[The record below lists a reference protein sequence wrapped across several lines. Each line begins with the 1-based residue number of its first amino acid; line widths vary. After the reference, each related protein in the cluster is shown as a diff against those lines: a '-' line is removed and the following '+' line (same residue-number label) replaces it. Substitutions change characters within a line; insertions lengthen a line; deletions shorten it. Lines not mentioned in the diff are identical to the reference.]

1 MDVTEPL
8 SSSFQPPVVAV
19 MVVHEP
25 GDWLVE
31 SLRGVASQ
39 TYEALQTLI
48 LVSGT
53 SENPGA
59 RVILD
64 TIESTLPQAV
74 VRFLGSNPGYAG
86 ACNAVIDLVQGDTGF
101 FCFLHDD
108 VVLSSDAISEMVA
121 ELYRSNAGVVGPKLV
136 HWDNPRMIQ
145 SVGSAVDRFG
155 VELPYA
161 DDGELDQEQHDS
173 VQDVFVLSSSCLM
186 VRADL
191 FKLVN
196 GFNASI
202 HSSGVDLDFCWRVH
216 ATGARVVIVPAAVA
230 RHREAMSSRLS
241 EEEQELVDIDSEFTR
256 VRTVVSLSSRGQLIF
271 LVAQMVLFTIAR
283 GVLLLLTGRARRA
296 VVESRAVLSLPLSF
310 RELADRRDDMSK
322 IRSVDGDEIRAL
334 QILGSSHTTA
344 YFRRRARKAGL
355 AQAQSSSEVRE
366 PTPRGAYVAWS
377 VLVVLLIIGSRSLL
391 LNGSVSVGQMVPFSD
406 SARNV
411 WASYLSGWWGAGF
424 GQISAAPT
432 GLALTAVSTALLFG
446 QSGLAHT
453 LSIVLLPLVGWLGV
467 WRFASV
473 MGTRGG
479 RISSV
484 LAYAA
489 VPLPYA
495 AIASGQWTSL
505 LLYALMP
512 WMVHLL
518 RMLVGHADIN
528 STLQKEALVVVSSST
543 WRRWFAGLSLVTA
556 IGVAFEP
563 ATILL
568 VPFVGVVI
576 AVVSVS
582 QGLSLRWAIRWV
594 GISIAAVLAAIALN
608 LPWSGSYIR
617 SGWWEALTGAPVD
630 GGRDIGLW
638 GLATFDIGGFFGS
651 TLSVALYAAV
661 IGAVLLVRGA
671 RAAWALRGASLVVV
685 GLLVAI
691 LDDASLLPAHA
702 PDPSLLLV
710 PVAFGIAMCAG
721 AMGASL
727 AIDLGR
733 GKFSWRQPIGAL
745 IGVTFAIGLI
755 PSSLNAID
763 GSWNQPDL
771 ALPQLLVQ
779 LPNDEASGNYRTMFI
794 GDARV
799 LPGAPLNFGWGI
811 AYSVVNGRG
820 AGMEEMWETPP
831 TRARDN
837 AVAAMYGIV
846 RGQTA
851 RAGRLLAP
859 LSVRFIVVPIVDGG
873 QSTRENP
880 IDVPSGLV
888 EALSRQLDLRRR
900 FTSPDLIVFENTAWV
915 PTRSVFTP
923 TGATSSASAGAT
935 SMIASDISGASAL
948 PSVELPHQA
957 SEFDA
962 QPGTLHLSVPY
973 TSRWTLTV
981 NGEDV
986 PVRPAFGL
994 TNAYDI
1000 KSAGQAKLSFATSRF
1015 HTLLVVLQVV
1025 AWLGVFVLATS
1036 RRRFI
1041 KRKAVVVPTSVEQEP
1056 ALSFSEAEKP

>member
-1 MDVTEPL
+1 
-8 SSSFQPPVVAV
+8 

-31 SLRGVASQ
+31 SLKGLADQDYGSVQ
-39 TYEALQTLI
+39 VLV

-59 RVILD
+59 RIVLD
-64 TIESTLPQAV
+64 SIESILPQAV
-74 VRFLGSNPGYAG
+74 LRFLGGNPGFAG
-86 ACNAVIDLVQGDTGF
+86 ACNTALDLVKGDSGF
-101 FCFLHDD
+101 FCFMHDD
-108 VVLSSDAISEMVA
+108 VVLAPSAISSLVE

-161 DDGELDQEQHDS
+161 DDSELDQEQHDS

-191 FKLVN
+191 FKLLN
-196 GFNASI
+196 GFNSSL

-216 ATGARVVIVPAAVA
+216 STGARVVIVPSAVA
-230 RHREAMSSRLS
+230 RHREAMADRLTD
-241 EEEQELVDIDSEFTR
+241 EQQELVDVDSEFER
-256 VRTVVSLSSRGQLIF
+256 VRTIVSLSSRGQLLF
-271 LVAQMVLFTIAR
+271 LFVQLLLFTAAR
-283 GVLLLLTGRARRA
+283 CVLLTVTGRARRA
-296 VVESRAVLSLPLSF
+296 FVEARAVLSLPFSLGDI
-310 RELADRRDDMSK
+310 RERRDAMSA
-322 IRSVDGDEIRAL
+322 IRTVDGDEIRAL

-344 YFRRRARKAGL
+344 YFRRRARRAGL
-355 AQAQSSSEVRE
+355 AQAQSSTETRE
-366 PTPRGAYVAWS
+366 PTPRGAYIMWS
-377 VLVVLLIIGSRSLL
+377 VLLLLLVIGSRSLL
-391 LNGSVSVGQMVPFSD
+391 LNGSVSVGQMVPFAS
-406 SARNV
+406 SACDA
-411 WASYLSGWWGAGF
+411 WSSYASGWWSAGF

-432 GLALTAVSTALLFG
+432 GVALTAVGTVIAFG

-479 RISSV
+479 RISAV
-484 LAYAA
+484 VAYAA

-495 AIASGQWTSL
+495 AIASGQWGAL

-518 RMLVGHADIN
+518 RMAVGHADIT
-528 STLQKEALVVVSSST
+528 STMSKEVMVFMSPAM
-543 WRRWFAGLSLVTA
+543 WRQWFAGLSLVTA
-556 IGVAFEP
+556 IALAFEP
-563 ATILL
+563 ATLLL
-568 VPFVGVVI
+568 VPFVGVVV
-576 AVVSVS
+576 ALVSFTQGVS
-582 QGLSLRWAIRWV
+582 WRWAIRWI
-594 GISIAAVLAAIALN
+594 GISLAAVLVAIALN

-617 SGWWEALTGAPVD
+617 SGWWEALTGAPID

-651 TLSVALYAAV
+651 SLSVALYAAV
-661 IGAVLLVRGA
+661 AGALLLVRGA
-671 RAAWALRGASLVVV
+671 RTAWALRGAALVVG

-702 PDPSLLLV
+702 PDSALLLV

-733 GKFSWRQPIGAL
+733 GKFSWRQPLGAL
-745 IGVTFAIGLI
+745 VGVAFAVGLV

-763 GSWNQPDL
+763 GSWNQPEL

-779 LPNDEASGNYRTMFI
+779 LPEGDVSGNYRTMFI

-811 AYSVVNGRG
+811 SYSVVNGRG
-820 AGMEEMWETPP
+820 PSVTELWETPP

-859 LSVRFIVVPIVDGG
+859 LSVRFIVVPIIDGA
-873 QSTRENP
+873 QSTRDRP
-880 IDVPSGLV
+880 LDVPRGLV

-900 FTSPDLIVFENTAWV
+900 FTSPDLIVFENTSWV
-915 PTRSVFTP
+915 PTRSTL
-923 TGATSSASAGAT
+923 TAAGATSSSSAGAT
-935 SMIASDISGASAL
+935 SMITSDISGATAL
-948 PSVELPHQA
+948 PYVQFPHQA

-973 TSRWTLTV
+973 TSRWTATL
-981 NGEDV
+981 NGQDI

-1000 KSAGQAKLSFATSRF
+1000 QSAGRVRLSFETSRV
-1015 HTLLVVLQVV
+1015 HTVLVFLQVLAWIVVL
-1025 AWLGVFVLATS
+1025 VLASS
-1036 RRRFI
+1036 RRRFL
-1041 KRKAVVVPTSVEQEP
+1041 KKKTTPAQVAPVQEP
-1056 ALSFSEAEKP
+1056 VLTFAVGEKS

>member
-1 MDVTEPL
+1 
-8 SSSFQPPVVAV
+8 

-25 GDWLVE
+25 GDWLGE
-31 SLRGVASQ
+31 SLKGLVEQDYGS
-39 TYEALQTLI
+39 LQTLV

-53 SENPGA
+53 SETPGA
-59 RVILD
+59 RVVLD
-64 TIESTLPQAV
+64 TIESTHPQAV
-74 VRFLGSNPGYAG
+74 VRFLGGNPGYAG
-86 ACNAVIDLVQGDTGF
+86 ACNAVLELVQGDSGF
-101 FCFLHDD
+101 FCFIHDD
-108 VVLSSDAISEMVA
+108 VVLAPHTISSLVE

-173 VQDVFVLSSSCLM
+173 VQDVFVLSSSCLL

-191 FKLVN
+191 FRLVG
-196 GFNASI
+196 GFNSSI
-202 HSSGVDLDFCWRVH
+202 HSSGIDLDFCWRVH

-230 RHREAMSSRLS
+230 RHREAMSDRLTD
-241 EEEQELVDIDSEFTR
+241 EEQELVDVDSEFAR
-256 VRTVVSLSSRGQLIF
+256 VRTVAALSSRGQLIF
-271 LVAQMVLFTIAR
+271 LFAQMVLFTLAR
-283 GVLLLLTGRARRA
+283 SVLLVATGRTRRA
-296 VVESRAVLSLPLSF
+296 LVEVRAVASLPFSLRDINHR
-310 RELADRRDDMSK
+310 REAMST

-344 YFRRRARKAGL
+344 YFRRRARRAGL
-355 AQAQSSSEVRE
+355 AQAQSSMETRE
-366 PTPRGAYVAWS
+366 PTPRGAYIAWS
-377 VLVVLLIIGSRSLL
+377 GLIALLLIGSRSLF
-391 LNGSVSVGQMVPFSD
+391 LNGSVSVGQMVPFAE
-406 SARNV
+406 SARDM
-411 WASYLSGWWGAGF
+411 WSSYVSGWWSAGF

-432 GLALTAVSTALLFG
+432 GVALSVVTTAIAIG

-453 LSIVLLPLVGWLGV
+453 LSIVLLPLIGWLGA
-467 WRFASV
+467 WRFSSV

-479 RISSV
+479 RISAV
-484 LAYAA
+484 VAYAA

-495 AIASGQWTSL
+495 AIASGQWSAL
-505 LLYALMP
+505 LMYALMP

-518 RMLVGHADIN
+518 RMAVGHADIN
-528 STLQKEALVVVSSST
+528 STLQKEALVYVAPST
-543 WRRWFAGLSLVTA
+543 WRRWFAGLSLITA
-556 IGVAFEP
+556 ISLAFEP
-563 ATILL
+563 ATLLIL
-568 VPFVGVVI
+568 PFVGVVI
-576 AVVSVS
+576 ALVSFT
-582 QGLSLRWAIRWV
+582 QGLSWKWAIRWV
-594 GISIAAVLAAIALN
+594 GISIAAVVVAVAMN

-617 SGWWEALTGAPVD
+617 SGWWEALTGAPID
-630 GGRDIGLW
+630 GGRNIGLW
-638 GLATFDIGGFFGS
+638 GLATFDVGGFFGS
-651 TLSVALYAAV
+651 SLSIALYAAV
-661 IGAVLLVRGA
+661 VGAVLLVRGA
-671 RAAWALRGASLVVV
+671 RAAWALRGAALVVI

-702 PDPSLLLV
+702 PDPALLLV

-721 AMGASL
+721 AMGSSL

-733 GKFSWRQPIGAL
+733 GKFSWRQPLGAL
-745 IGVTFAIGLI
+745 IGAAFAVGLI
-755 PSSLNAID
+755 PSALNAVD

-779 LPNDEASGNYRTMFI
+779 LPDGDASGNYRTMFI

-811 AYSVVNGRG
+811 AYSVVNGRS
-820 AGMEEMWETPP
+820 AGLDELWETPP

-873 QSTRENP
+873 QSTREKP
-880 IDVPSGLV
+880 IDVPNGLV
-888 EALSRQLDLRRR
+888 EALTRQLDLRRR
-900 FTSPDLIVFENTAWV
+900 FTSPDLIVFENTSWV
-915 PTRSVFTP
+915 PTRSIFTDA
-923 TGATSSASAGAT
+923 GAASSTSAGAT
-935 SMIASDISGASAL
+935 SMIATDISGATAL
-948 PSVELPHQA
+948 NPVEFPHQA
-957 SEFDA
+957 SRFDA

-973 TSRWTLTV
+973 TSRWIATI
-981 NGEDV
+981 NGEEI

-1000 KSAGQAKLSFATSRF
+1000 KTAGNVRLSFSPSWIHRV
-1015 HTLLVVLQVV
+1015 LVYLQVLTWIT
-1025 AWLGVFVLATS
+1025 AFAIATS
-1036 RRRFI
+1036 RRTFMRR
-1041 KRKAVVVPTSVEQEP
+1041 RKSTATTVVELEP
-1056 ALSFSEAEKP
+1056 AITFADGEKS

>member
-1 MDVTEPL
+1 
-8 SSSFQPPVVAV
+8 

-31 SLRGVASQ
+31 SLRGLAEQ
-39 TYEALQTLI
+39 DYESLQILV

-59 RVILD
+59 RDVLD
-64 TIESTLPQAV
+64 TIQSTVPQAV
-74 VRFLGSNPGYAG
+74 VRFLGGNPGYAG
-86 ACNAVIDLVQGDTGF
+86 ACNAVLDLVQGDSGF

-108 VVLSSDAISEMVA
+108 VVLAPRAVSNLIE

-161 DDGELDQEQHDS
+161 DVGELDQEQHDS
-173 VQDVFVLSSSCLM
+173 VQDVFVLSSSCLV

-191 FKLVN
+191 FRLVG
-196 GFNASI
+196 GFNSSL

-216 ATGARVVIVPAAVA
+216 ATGARVVVVPAAVA
-230 RHREAMSSRLS
+230 RHREAMADRLT
-241 EEEQELVDIDSEFTR
+241 EEQQENVDVDAEFAR
-256 VRTVVSLSSRGQLIF
+256 VHTVASLSSRGQLIF
-271 LVAQMVLFTIAR
+271 LFAQMAVFTLAR
-283 GVLLLLTGRARRA
+283 CILLMVTGRTRRAFVEARA
-296 VVESRAVLSLPLSF
+296 VVSVPFSIGEIT
-310 RELADRRDDMSK
+310 DRREAMSAM
-322 IRSVDGDEIRAL
+322 RSVDGDEIRAL
-334 QILGSSHTTA
+334 QILGSAHTTA
-344 YFRRRARKAGL
+344 YFRRRARRTGL
-355 AQAQSSSEVRE
+355 AQAQSSTEVRE
-366 PTPRGAYVAWS
+366 PTPRGAYIAWTAL
-377 VLVVLLIIGSRSLL
+377 VLLLIIGSRSLL
-391 LNGSVSVGQMVPFSD
+391 MNGAVSVGQMVPFAS
-406 SARNV
+406 SARDA
-411 WASYLSGWWGAGF
+411 WSAYASGWWSAGF

-432 GLALTAVSTALLFG
+432 GVALTAVGTVLAFG

-484 LAYAA
+484 IAYAA

-495 AIASGQWTSL
+495 AIASGQWSAL
-505 LLYALMP
+505 LLYSLMP

-518 RMLVGHADIN
+518 RMAVGHADIT
-528 STLQKEALVVVSSST
+528 STMSKEVMIFMAPAT
-543 WRRWFAGLSLVTA
+543 WRPWFAGLSLISAVA
-556 IGVAFEP
+556 LAFEP
-563 ATILL
+563 ATVLL
-568 VPFVGVVI
+568 LPFIGVVV
-576 AVVSVS
+576 AVASMA
-582 QGLSLRWAIRWV
+582 QGLSVRWSVRWI
-594 GISIAAVLAAIALN
+594 GISVAAVTAAVALN

-630 GGRDIGLW
+630 GGRDLGLW
-638 GLATFDIGGFFGS
+638 KLATFDIGGFFGS
-651 TLSVALYAAV
+651 SLSVALYAAV
-661 IGAVLLVRGA
+661 VGAVLLVRGA
-671 RAAWALRGASLVVV
+671 RTAWALRGASLVVV
-685 GLLVAI
+685 GLLIAI
-691 LDDASLLPAHA
+691 LDDAALLPAHA
-702 PDPSLLLV
+702 PDASLLLV

-733 GKFSWRQPIGAL
+733 GKFSWRQPLGAL
-745 IGVTFAIGLI
+745 IGIAFAIGVI
-755 PSSLNAID
+755 PSSINAID
-763 GSWNQPDL
+763 GSWHQPDL

-779 LPNDEASGNYRTMFI
+779 LPEGDESGNYRTMFI
-794 GDARV
+794 GDSRV

-811 AYSVVNGRG
+811 AYSVVNGRS
-820 AGMEEMWETPP
+820 ATLADMWETPP

-859 LSVRFIVVPIVDGG
+859 LSVRFIVVPIIDGG
-873 QSTRENP
+873 QSTRDQP
-880 IDVPSGLV
+880 IEVPDGLV

-915 PTRSVFTP
+915 PTRSVFTES
-923 TGATSSASAGAT
+923 GAVSSASAGAS
-935 SMIASDISGASAL
+935 SMIASDISGAVSL
-948 PSVELPHQA
+948 PYVALPHQA

-962 QPGTLHLSVPY
+962 QPGTLHLSVPF
-973 TSRWTLTV
+973 TSRWKVTV
-981 NGEDV
+981 DDKEV
-986 PVRPAFGL
+986 AVRPAFGL

-1000 KSAGQAKLSFATSRF
+1000 PNAGRVSMSFKTSRL
-1015 HTLLVVLQVV
+1015 HSLLVLVQVAAWIAVL
-1025 AWLGVFVLATS
+1025 FVATS
-1036 RRRFI
+1036 RRRL
-1041 KRKAVVVPTSVEQEP
+1041 KRKKTMSAPVVNVQEP
-1056 ALSFSEAEKP
+1056 VIMFAEEDKA

>member
-1 MDVTEPL
+1 
-8 SSSFQPPVVAV
+8 

-25 GDWLVE
+25 GDWLE
-31 SLRGVASQ
+31 DSLKALVDQDYGS
-39 TYEALQTLI
+39 LQTLI

-59 RVILD
+59 RVVLD
-64 TIESTLPQAV
+64 TIESTHPQAV

-86 ACNAVIDLVQGDTGF
+86 ACNAVLELVQGDSGF

-108 VVLSSDAISEMVA
+108 IVLAPNSITCLVE

-173 VQDVFVLSSSCLM
+173 VQDVFVLSSSCVL

-191 FKLVN
+191 FKLVG
-196 GFNASI
+196 GFNSSI
-202 HSSGVDLDFCWRVH
+202 HSSGIDLDFCWRVH
-216 ATGARVVIVPAAVA
+216 GTGARVVIVPSATA
-230 RHREAMSSRLS
+230 RHREAMSVRLS
-241 EEEQELVDIDSEFTR
+241 VEEQEIVDNDAEFAR
-256 VRTVVSLSSRGQLIF
+256 VRTVAALSSRGQLIF
-271 LVAQMVLFTIAR
+271 LLAQMVLFTIAR
-283 GVLLLLTGRARRA
+283 CILLVGTGRARRA
-296 VVESRAVLSLPLSF
+296 LVEGRAVASLPFSL
-310 RELADRRDDMSK
+310 RDINHRRDEMSK

-344 YFRRRARKAGL
+344 YFRRRARRAGL
-355 AQAQSSSEVRE
+355 AQAQTSTETRE
-366 PTPRGAYVAWS
+366 PTPRGAYIAWLS
-377 VLVVLLIIGSRSLL
+377 LIVLLVIGSRSILL
-391 LNGSVSVGQMVPFSD
+391 DGSVPVGQMVPFAD
-406 SARNV
+406 SARDV
-411 WASYLSGWWGAGF
+411 WSAYASGWWSAGF

-432 GLALTAVSTALLFG
+432 GVALTAVATAVSFG

-453 LSIVLLPLVGWLGV
+453 LSIVLLVLLGWLGA

-473 MGTRGG
+473 VGTRGG

-484 LAYAA
+484 VAYAA

-495 AIASGQWTSL
+495 AIASGQWSAL
-505 LLYALMP
+505 LMYALMP

-518 RMLVGHADIN
+518 RMTVGHADIN
-528 STLQKEALVVVSSST
+528 SSLQKEALVIVAPAT

-556 IGVAFEP
+556 ISMAFEP
-563 ATILL
+563 ATVLI
-568 VPFVGVVI
+568 VPFVGVVVG
-576 AVVSVS
+576 VVSFA
-582 QGLSLRWAIRWV
+582 QGLTWKWSIRWI
-594 GISIAAVLAAIALN
+594 GISTAAVIVAIAMN

-617 SGWWEALTGAPVD
+617 SGWWEALTGAPID
-630 GGRDIGLW
+630 GGRNIGLW
-638 GLATFDIGGFFGS
+638 GLATFDVGGFFGS
-651 TLSVALYAAV
+651 SLSIALYAAV
-661 IGAVLLVRGA
+661 VGAVLLVRGA
-671 RAAWALRGASLVVV
+671 RAAWALRGAGLVVL
-685 GLLVAI
+685 GLLIAI

-721 AMGASL
+721 AMGSSL

-733 GKFSWRQPIGAL
+733 GKFSWRQPLGAL
-745 IGVTFAIGLI
+745 VGVTFAVGLV
-755 PSSLNAID
+755 PSALNAVD

-771 ALPQLLVQ
+771 ALPELLVQ
-779 LPNDEASGNYRTMFI
+779 LPDGDASGNYRTMFI
-794 GDARV
+794 GDSRV

-811 AYSVVNGRG
+811 AYSVVNGRS
-820 AGMEEMWETPP
+820 ADVEELWETPP

-873 QSTRENP
+873 QSTRDNP
-880 IDVPSGLV
+880 IEVPNGLV
-888 EALSRQLDLRRR
+888 EALTRQLDLRRR
-900 FTSPDLIVFENTAWV
+900 FTSPDLIVFENTSWV
-915 PTRSVFTP
+915 PTRSMFTEA
-923 TGATSSASAGAT
+923 GATSSASAGAT
-935 SMIASDISGASAL
+935 SMIATDISGATAL
-948 PSVELPHQA
+948 PPVSSPHQS

-973 TSRWTLTV
+973 TTRWEATL
-981 NGEDV
+981 NGQEI

-994 TNAYDI
+994 TNAYDV
-1000 KSAGQAKLSFATSRF
+1000 KSAGEVRLSFATSWI
-1015 HTLLVVLQVV
+1015 HTVLISLQVLV
-1025 AWLGVFVLATS
+1025 WMGVLAIATS
-1036 RRRFI
+1036 RRRFAS
-1041 KRKAVVVPTSVEQEP
+1041 RKKSKESSSVVLEP
-1056 ALSFSEAEKP
+1056 ALAFSDGEKS

>member
-1 MDVTEPL
+1 
-8 SSSFQPPVVAV
+8 

-31 SLRGVASQ
+31 SLRGIAEQ
-39 TYEALQTLI
+39 DYAGLQALV
-48 LVSGT
+48 LVTGT
-53 SENPGA
+53 SENPGS
-59 RVILD
+59 RLILD
-64 TIESTLPQAV
+64 TIQSTLPQAV
-74 VRFLGSNPGYAG
+74 VRFLGGNPGYAG
-86 ACNAVIDLVQGDTGF
+86 ACNAVLDLVQGDSGF

-108 VVLSSDAISEMVA
+108 VVLAPTAISILVE
-121 ELYRSNAGVVGPKLV
+121 ELYRCNAGVVGPKLV
-136 HWDNPRMIQ
+136 HWGNPRMIQ

-191 FKLVN
+191 FRSVA
-196 GFNASI
+196 GFNATI

-216 ATGARVVIVPAAVA
+216 TTGARVVIVPSAVA
-230 RHREAMSSRLS
+230 RHREAMSTRLTD
-241 EEEQELVDIDSEFTR
+241 EERELVDVDAEFAR
-256 VRTVVSLSSRGQLIF
+256 VRTVAALSSRGQLIF
-271 LVAQMVLFTIAR
+271 LFAQMLLFTLAR
-283 GVLLLLTGRARRA
+283 CLVLGVTGRARRA
-296 VVESRAVLSLPLSF
+296 LVEGRAVLTLPFSV
-310 RELADRRDDMSK
+310 REISHRREDVAAS
-322 IRSVDGDEIRAL
+322 RSVDGDEIRAL

-344 YFRRRARKAGL
+344 FFRRRARRTGL
-355 AQAQSSSEVRE
+355 AQAQTSTEVRE
-366 PTPRGAYVAWS
+366 PTPRGAYIAWS
-377 VLVVLLIIGSRSLL
+377 VLLVLLVVGSRSML
-391 LNGSVSVGQMVPFSD
+391 LNGSTEVGQMVPFAS
-406 SARNV
+406 SARDV
-411 WASYLSGWWGAGF
+411 WSSYLSGWWGAGF

-432 GLALTAVSTALLFG
+432 GYALSAVSIAVAFG

-453 LSIVLLPLVGWLGV
+453 LSIVLLPLIGWLGV

-484 LAYAA
+484 IAYAA

-495 AIASGQWTSL
+495 AIASGQWGAL

-518 RMLVGHADIN
+518 RMAVGHADIN
-528 STLQKEALVVVSSST
+528 STLQKEVFVVVAPST
-543 WRRWFAGLSLVTA
+543 WRRWFAGLSFVVA
-556 IGVAFEP
+556 IAIAFEP
-563 ATILL
+563 ATVLL
-568 VPFVGVVI
+568 FPFVGVVV
-576 AVVSVS
+576 ALVSFAQGVS
-582 QGLSLRWAIRWV
+582 WKWAIRWIGV
-594 GISIAAVLAAIALN
+594 SLGALVAAIAMN

-617 SGWWEALTGAPVD
+617 TGWWEALTGAPID
-630 GGRDIGLW
+630 GGRNIGLW
-638 GLATFDIGGFFGS
+638 GLATFDVGGFFGS
-651 TLSVALYAAV
+651 SLSIALYSAV
-661 IGAVLLVRGA
+661 VGALLLVRGA
-671 RAAWALRGASLVVV
+671 RAAWALRGASLVVL
-685 GLLVAI
+685 GLLIAI

-702 PDPSLLLV
+702 PDPALLLV

-733 GKFSWRQPIGAL
+733 GKFSWRQPLGAL
-745 IGVTFAIGLI
+745 VGVAFAVGLV
-755 PSSLNAID
+755 PSSLNAVD

-779 LPNDEASGNYRTMFI
+779 LPEGDASGNYRTMFI

-811 AYSVVNGRG
+811 SYSVVNGRR
-820 AGMEEMWETPP
+820 ADVMELWETPP

-859 LSVRFIVVPIVDGG
+859 LSVRFVVVPIVDGG
-873 QSTRENP
+873 QSTRDAP
-880 IDVPSGLV
+880 IAVPNGLV

-900 FTSPDLIVFENTAWV
+900 FASPDLIVFENTAWV
-915 PTRSVFTP
+915 PTRSVFTEV
-923 TGATSSASAGAT
+923 GASSSKFAGAT
-935 SMIASDISGASAL
+935 SMIASDISGATSF
-948 PSVELPHQA
+948 PYVEHPHQG
-957 SEFDA
+957 STFDA
-962 QPGTLHLSVPY
+962 QAGTLHVSVPF
-973 TSRWTLTV
+973 TSRWGVTV
-981 NGEDV
+981 NGESV

-994 TNAYDI
+994 TNAYDLQN
-1000 KSAGQAKLSFATSRF
+1000 AGRVQLSFSSSRL
-1015 HTLLVVLQVV
+1015 HVALVALQVAV
-1025 AWLGVFVLATS
+1025 WLSVLFLATS
-1036 RRRFI
+1036 RRRFAR
-1041 KRKAVVVPTSVEQEP
+1041 RKPETQLPLVQREP
-1056 ALSFSEAEKP
+1056 ALTFAEGEKS

>member
-1 MDVTEPL
+1 
-8 SSSFQPPVVAV
+8 

-31 SLRGVASQ
+31 SLASIANQ
-39 TYEALQTLI
+39 DYGSLQTLV

-53 SENPGA
+53 SETPGA
-59 RVILD
+59 RVVLD
-64 TIESTLPQAV
+64 TIESTVPHAV
-74 VRFLGSNPGYAG
+74 VRFLGGNPGYAG
-86 ACNAVIDLVQGDTGF
+86 ACNAVLDLVQGDTGF

-108 VVLSSDAISEMVA
+108 VVLAPDAISTLVG

-136 HWDNPRMIQ
+136 HWDNSRMIQ

-173 VQDVFVLSSSCLM
+173 VQDVFVLSTSCLM

-191 FKLVN
+191 FRLVG
-196 GFNASI
+196 GFNSSI

-216 ATGARVVIVPAAVA
+216 ATGARVVVVPSAVV
-230 RHREAMSSRLS
+230 RHREAMSTRT
-241 EEEQELVDIDSEFTR
+241 DSEQQESIDVEAEYAR
-256 VRTVVSLSSRGQLIF
+256 VRTVASLSSRGQLIF
-271 LVAQMVLFTIAR
+271 LTAQIVLFTIAR
-283 GVLLLLTGRARRA
+283 CILLVVTGRTQRA
-296 VVESRAVLSLPLSF
+296 LVEARAVLTLPLSV
-310 RELADRRDDMSK
+310 RDISDRRESMAAL
-322 IRSVDGDEIRAL
+322 RTVDGDEIRAL

-344 YFRRRARKAGL
+344 YFRRRARKTGL
-355 AQAQSSSEVRE
+355 AQAQSSTETRE
-366 PTPRGAYVAWS
+366 PTPRGAYITWS
-377 VLVVLLIIGSRSLL
+377 VLIGLLIVGSRALL
-391 LNGSVSVGQMVPFSD
+391 LHGSASVGQMAPFAASASD
-406 SARNV
+406 V
-411 WASYLSGWWGAGF
+411 WSGYLSGWWGAGF

-432 GLALTAVSTALLFG
+432 GLALSAVTTAIAFG

-479 RISSV
+479 RISAV

-495 AIASGQWTSL
+495 AIASGQWTAL
-505 LLYALMP
+505 LMYALLP
-512 WMVHLL
+512 WMIHLL
-518 RMLVGHADIN
+518 RMTVGHADIT
-528 STLQKEALVVVSSST
+528 SALQKEVIVVVAPST
-543 WRRWFAGLSLVTA
+543 WRRWFAGLCLTCSIA
-556 IGVAFEP
+556 MAFEP
-563 ATILL
+563 AVVLL
-568 VPFVGVVI
+568 LPFIGTVV
-576 AVVSVS
+576 ALVSFA
-582 QGLSLRWAIRWV
+582 QGLSLRVSIRWI
-594 GISIAAVLAAIALN
+594 GISLSAVVVSIAMN

-617 SGWWEALTGAPVD
+617 SGWWEALTGAPID
-630 GGRDIGLW
+630 SGRDIGLW

-651 TLSVALYAAV
+651 TLVIALYAAV
-661 IGAVLLVRGA
+661 LGAVLLVRGA
-671 RAAWALRGASLVVV
+671 RAAWALRGAALVVA
-685 GLLVAI
+685 GLLLAI

-702 PDPSLLLV
+702 PEPALLLV
-710 PVAFGIAMCAG
+710 VVAFGISMCAG

-745 IGVTFAIGLI
+745 IGVSFALGLA
-755 PSSLNAID
+755 PAAVNAVD

-771 ALPQLLVQ
+771 ALPELLVQ
-779 LPNDEASGNYRTMFI
+779 LPDRDASGNYRTMFI

-811 AYSVVNGRG
+811 AYSVVNGRS
-820 AGMEEMWETPP
+820 AGMQELWETPP

-873 QSTRENP
+873 QSTRDNP
-880 IDVPSGLV
+880 IAVPSGLV

-915 PTRSVFTP
+915 PTRSVFTAA
-923 TGATSSASAGAT
+923 GATSSASAGAT
-935 SMIASDISGASAL
+935 SMIATDISGATSL
-948 PSVELPHQA
+948 PFVDLPHQA
-957 SEFDA
+957 SAFKA

-973 TSRWTLTV
+973 TSRWKLSV
-981 NGEDV
+981 GQQAV

-994 TNAYDI
+994 TNAYDM
-1000 KSAGQAKLSFATSRF
+1000 KSEGLATLSFDSSLL
-1015 HTLLVVLQVV
+1015 HTALVVLQVCVWIGV
-1025 AWLGVFVLATS
+1025 AFLATS
-1036 RRRFI
+1036 RRRFK
-1041 KRKAVVVPTSVEQEP
+1041 KRSRTTVGVIATNEP
-1056 ALSFSEAEKP
+1056 ALAFESADQP

>member
-1 MDVTEPL
+1 MTEPA
-8 SSSFQPPVVAV
+8 SPSFQPPVVAV

-25 GDWLVE
+25 GDWLAE
-31 SLRGVASQ
+31 SLKGIADQDYPS
-39 TYEALQTLI
+39 LQSLV

-59 RVILD
+59 RDVLD
-64 TIESTLPQAV
+64 TIQSALPQAV
-74 VRFLGSNPGYAG
+74 VRFLGGNPGYAG
-86 ACNAVIDLVQGDTGF
+86 ACNAVLDLVQGDSGF

-108 VVLSSDAISEMVA
+108 VVLAPTAISNLVE

-173 VQDVFVLSSSCLM
+173 VQDVFVLSSSCLL

-191 FKLVN
+191 FKLVG
-196 GFNASI
+196 GFNATI
-202 HSSGVDLDFCWRVH
+202 DSSGVDLDFCWRVH
-216 ATGARVVIVPAAVA
+216 ATSARVVIVPSAVA
-230 RHREAMSSRLS
+230 RHREAMATRLT
-241 EEEQELVDIDSEFTR
+241 EEQQELVDVDAEFAR
-256 VRTVVSLSSRGQLIF
+256 VRTVASLSSRGQLIF
-271 LVAQMVLFTIAR
+271 LVAQMLLFTLAR
-283 GVLLLLTGRARRA
+283 CVLLVVTGRARRA
-296 VVESRAVLSLPLSF
+296 LVEGRAVLTLPISMG
-310 RELADRRDDMSK
+310 EVSDRREAMSK

-344 YFRRRARKAGL
+344 YFRRRARRTGL
-355 AQAQSSSEVRE
+355 AQAQSTTEVRE
-366 PTPRGAYVAWS
+366 PTPRGAYIAWS
-377 VLVVLLIIGSRSLL
+377 ILLLLLIIGSRSILQ
-391 LNGSVSVGQMVPFSD
+391 NGSASVGQMVPFSS
-406 SARNV
+406 SARDV
-411 WASYLSGWWGAGF
+411 WSGYLSGWWSAGF

-432 GLALTAVSTALLFG
+432 GLAISAVTTALAFG

-453 LSIVLLPLVGWLGV
+453 LSIVFLPLVGWLGM

-479 RISSV
+479 KISSV
-484 LAYAA
+484 VAYAA

-495 AIASGQWTSL
+495 AIASGQWSAL

-512 WMVHLL
+512 WIVHLL
-518 RMLVGHADIN
+518 RMTVGHADIN
-528 STLQKEALVVVSSST
+528 STLQKEVFVVVAPST

-556 IGVAFEP
+556 IAIAFEP
-563 ATILL
+563 ATVLL
-568 VPFVGVVI
+568 VPFVGVVV
-576 AVVSVS
+576 AFVSFTQGVS
-582 QGLSLRWAIRWV
+582 WRWAIRWI
-594 GISIAAVLAAIALN
+594 GISLAAVIVAIAMN

-651 TLSVALYAAV
+651 SLSIALYSAV
-661 IGAVLLVRGA
+661 VGALLLVRGA
-671 RAAWALRGASLVVV
+671 RAAWVLRGAALVAL
-685 GLLVAI
+685 GLLIAI

-702 PDPSLLLV
+702 PDASVLLI
-710 PVAFGIAMCAG
+710 PVALGISLCAG

-733 GKFSWRQPIGAL
+733 GRFSWRQPLGAL
-745 IGVTFAIGLI
+745 VGIAFAVGLL

-763 GSWNQPDL
+763 GSWNQPEI

-779 LPNDEASGNYRTMFI
+779 LPDGDASGNYRTMFI

-811 AYSVVNGRG
+811 AYSVVNGRS
-820 AGMEEMWETPP
+820 AGVVELWETPP

-859 LSVRFIVVPIVDGG
+859 LAVRFIVVPIVDGG
-873 QSTRENP
+873 QSTREQP
-880 IDVPSGLV
+880 IAVPNGLV

-915 PTRSVFTP
+915 PTRSMFTEV
-923 TGATSSASAGAT
+923 GAASSSSAGAT
-935 SMIASDISGASAL
+935 SMIASDISGATSL
-948 PSVELPHQA
+948 PFVEYPHQA

-973 TSRWTLTV
+973 TSRWKVTV
-981 NGEDV
+981 NGSEV

-994 TNAYDI
+994 TNAYDV
-1000 KSAGQAKLSFATSRF
+1000 KSAGSARLSFTPSRI
-1015 HTLLVVLQVV
+1015 HTALVILQVV
-1025 AWLGVFVLATS
+1025 VWMGMFFLATS
-1036 RRRFI
+1036 RRRFT
-1041 KRKAVVVPTSVEQEP
+1041 KRREATPISGSLNEPVLAFVE
-1056 ALSFSEAEKP
+1056 SEKS

>member
-1 MDVTEPL
+1 
-8 SSSFQPPVVAV
+8 

-25 GDWLVE
+25 GDWLEE
-31 SLRGVASQ
+31 SLRALVDQDYGS
-39 TYEALQTLI
+39 LQTLI
-48 LVSGT
+48 LISGT
-53 SENPGA
+53 SENAGA

-64 TIESTLPQAV
+64 TIESTHPQAV

-86 ACNAVIDLVQGDTGF
+86 ACNAVLELVQGDSGF

-108 VVLSSDAISEMVA
+108 IVLAPHSITGLVE

-173 VQDVFVLSSSCLM
+173 VQDVFVLSSSCVL

-191 FKLVN
+191 FKLVG
-196 GFNASI
+196 GFNSSI

-216 ATGARVVIVPAAVA
+216 STGARVVIVPSAVA
-230 RHREAMSSRLS
+230 RHREAMSVRLS
-241 EEEQELVDIDSEFTR
+241 AEEQELVDNDAEFAR
-256 VRTVVSLSSRGQLIF
+256 VRTVVALSSRGQLIF
-271 LVAQMVLFTIAR
+271 LFAQMLLFTLAR
-283 GVLLLLTGRARRA
+283 CVLLASTGRARRA
-296 VVESRAVLSLPLSF
+296 LVEGRAVVSIPLSL
-310 RELADRRDDMSK
+310 RDINHRRDEMSK

-344 YFRRRARKAGL
+344 YFRRRARRAGL
-355 AQAQSSSEVRE
+355 AQAQTSIETRE
-366 PTPRGAYVAWS
+366 PTPRGAYIAWVS
-377 VLVVLLIIGSRSLL
+377 LIVLLVIGSRSILL
-391 LNGSVSVGQMVPFSD
+391 DGSVPVGQMVPFAD
-406 SARNV
+406 SARDL
-411 WASYLSGWWGAGF
+411 WSSYVSGWWSAGF

-432 GLALTAVSTALLFG
+432 GMVLTAVATAIAFG

-453 LSIVLLPLVGWLGV
+453 LSIVLLVLVGWLGA

-473 MGTRGG
+473 VGTRGG

-484 LAYAA
+484 VAYAA

-495 AIASGQWTSL
+495 AIASGQWSAL
-505 LLYALMP
+505 LMYALMP

-518 RMLVGHADIN
+518 RMTVGHADIN
-528 STLQKEALVVVSSST
+528 SSLQKEALVIVAPAT

-556 IGVAFEP
+556 IAMAFEP
-563 ATILL
+563 ATVLI

-576 AVVSVS
+576 GVVSFA
-582 QGLSLRWAIRWV
+582 QGLSWKWSIRWV
-594 GISIAAVLAAIALN
+594 GISAAAVVVALAMN

-617 SGWWEALTGAPVD
+617 SGWWEALTGAPID
-630 GGRDIGLW
+630 GGRNIGLW
-638 GLATFDIGGFFGS
+638 GLATFDVGGFFGS
-651 TLSVALYAAV
+651 SLSIALYAAV
-661 IGAVLLVRGA
+661 VGAVLLVRGA
-671 RAAWALRGASLVVV
+671 RAAWALRGAGLVVL

-721 AMGASL
+721 AMGSSL

-733 GKFSWRQPIGAL
+733 GKFSWRQPLGAL
-745 IGVTFAIGLI
+745 VGVAFAVGLV
-755 PSSLNAID
+755 PSALNAVD

-771 ALPQLLVQ
+771 ALPELLVQ
-779 LPNDEASGNYRTMFI
+779 LPDGDASGNYRTMFI

-811 AYSVVNGRG
+811 AYSVVNGRS
-820 AGMEEMWETPP
+820 AGIDELWETPP

-873 QSTRENP
+873 QSTREDP
-880 IDVPSGLV
+880 IEVPNGLV
-888 EALSRQLDLRRR
+888 EALTRQLDLRRR
-900 FTSPDLIVFENTAWV
+900 FTSPDLIVFENTSWV
-915 PTRSVFTP
+915 PTRSMFTEA
-923 TGATSSASAGAT
+923 GATSSASAGAT
-935 SMIASDISGASAL
+935 SMIATDISGATAL
-948 PSVELPHQA
+948 PPVSSPHQS

-973 TSRWTLTV
+973 TSRWEATL
-981 NGEDV
+981 NGQEI

-1000 KSAGQAKLSFATSRF
+1000 KSAGKVRLSFATSWI
-1015 HTLLVVLQVV
+1015 HTVLITLQAFAWIGVLVI
-1025 AWLGVFVLATS
+1025 ATS
-1036 RRRFI
+1036 RRRFVR
-1041 KRKAVVVPTSVEQEP
+1041 RKTSKESSTLVLEP
-1056 ALSFSEAEKP
+1056 VLAFSDGEKS

>member
-1 MDVTEPL
+1 
-8 SSSFQPPVVAV
+8 

-25 GDWLVE
+25 GDWLGE
-31 SLRGVASQ
+31 SLKGLVEQ
-39 TYEALQTLI
+39 EYESLQTLV

-53 SENPGA
+53 SENAGA

-64 TIESTLPQAV
+64 TIQSTHPQAV
-74 VRFLGSNPGYAG
+74 VRFLGGNPGYAG
-86 ACNAVIDLVQGDTGF
+86 ACNAVLDLVQGDSGF
-101 FCFLHDD
+101 FCFIHDD
-108 VVLSSDAISEMVA
+108 VVLAPHTISSLVE

-191 FKLVN
+191 FRLVG
-196 GFNASI
+196 GFNSSL
-202 HSSGVDLDFCWRVH
+202 HSSGIDLDFCWRVH

-230 RHREAMSSRLS
+230 RHREAMVIRLT
-241 EEEQELVDIDSEFTR
+241 EEEQELVDSDSEFAR
-256 VRTVVSLSSRGQLIF
+256 VRTVAALSSRGQLIF
-271 LVAQMVLFTIAR
+271 LFAQMVLFT
-283 GVLLLLTGRARRA
+283 LLRCALLVVTGRARRA
-296 VVESRAVLSLPLSF
+296 LVELRAVASLPFSF
-310 RELADRRDDMSK
+310 RDIKHRRDEMAK

-344 YFRRRARKAGL
+344 YFRRRARRAGI
-355 AQAQSSSEVRE
+355 AQAQTSQETRE
-366 PTPRGAYVAWS
+366 PTPRGAYLVWS
-377 VLVVLLIIGSRSLL
+377 ALAVLLILGSRSLL
-391 LNGSVSVGQMVPFSD
+391 LNGSVSVGQMVPFAE
-406 SARNV
+406 SARDS
-411 WASYLSGWWGAGF
+411 WSSYVSGWWSAGF

-432 GLALTAVSTALLFG
+432 GVALTVVATALAIG

-453 LSIVLLPLVGWLGV
+453 LSIVLLPLVGWLGA

-473 MGTRGG
+473 VGTRGG

-484 LAYAA
+484 VAYAA

-495 AIASGQWTSL
+495 SIASGQWGAL
-505 LLYALMP
+505 LLYGLMP

-518 RMLVGHADIN
+518 RMAVGHADIN
-528 STLQKEALVVVSSST
+528 STLQHEALVHVAPAT

-556 IGVAFEP
+556 ISMAFEP
-563 ATILL
+563 ATVLL
-568 VPFVGVVI
+568 LPFVGVVI
-576 AVVSVS
+576 ALVSFT
-582 QGLSLRWAIRWV
+582 QGLSWKWAIRWV
-594 GISIAAVLAAIALN
+594 GISIAAVVVAIAMN

-617 SGWWEALTGAPVD
+617 SGWWEALTGAPID
-630 GGRDIGLW
+630 GGRNIGLW
-638 GLATFDIGGFFGS
+638 GLATFDVGGFFGS
-651 TLSVALYAAV
+651 SLSIALYAAV

-671 RAAWALRGASLVVV
+671 RAAWALRGAGLVVV

-702 PDPSLLLV
+702 PDPALLLV

-721 AMGASL
+721 AMGSSL

-733 GKFSWRQPIGAL
+733 GKFSWRQPLGAL
-745 IGVTFAIGLI
+745 IGLAFAVGIV
-755 PSSLNAID
+755 PSALNAVD

-779 LPNDEASGNYRTMFI
+779 LPEGDASGNYRTMFI

-811 AYSVVNGRG
+811 AYSVVNGRS
-820 AGMEEMWETPP
+820 AGTDELWETPP

-873 QSTRENP
+873 QSTRDNP
-880 IDVPSGLV
+880 IEVPDGLV
-888 EALSRQLDLRRR
+888 EALTRQLDLRRR
-900 FTSPDLIVFENTAWV
+900 FTSPDLIVFENTSWV
-915 PTRSVFTP
+915 PTRSMFTEA
-923 TGATSSASAGAT
+923 GATSSASAGAT
-935 SMIASDISGASAL
+935 SMIATDISGAIAL
-948 PSVELPHQA
+948 PPVAFPHQT
-957 SEFDA
+957 SQFDA

-973 TSRWTLTV
+973 TSRWTATL
-981 NGEDV
+981 NGDDV

-1000 KSAGQAKLSFATSRF
+1000 TSAGRVRLSFSTSWI
-1015 HTLLVVLQVV
+1015 HKLLVYLQVLS
-1025 AWLGVFVLATS
+1025 WLAVFVIAVSRKRLMRRKNTS
-1036 RRRFI
+1036 PMS
-1041 KRKAVVVPTSVEQEP
+1041 AVGLEP
-1056 ALSFSEAEKP
+1056 ALTFSDGEKS

>member
-1 MDVTEPL
+1 
-8 SSSFQPPVVAV
+8 

-31 SLRGVASQ
+31 SLRGLADQ
-39 TYEALQTLI
+39 DYESLQILV

-59 RVILD
+59 RDVLD
-64 TIESTLPQAV
+64 TIQSTVPHAV
-74 VRFLGSNPGYAG
+74 VRFLGGNPGYAG
-86 ACNAVIDLVQGDTGF
+86 ACNAVLDLVQGDSGF

-108 VVLSSDAISEMVA
+108 VVLAPRAVSNLIE

-161 DDGELDQEQHDS
+161 DVGELDQEQHDS
-173 VQDVFVLSSSCLM
+173 VQDVFVLSSSCLV

-191 FKLVN
+191 FRLVG
-196 GFNASI
+196 GFNSSI

-216 ATGARVVIVPAAVA
+216 ATGARVVVVPAAVA
-230 RHREAMSSRLS
+230 RHREAMADRLT
-241 EEEQELVDIDSEFTR
+241 EQQQENVDVDAELAR
-256 VRTVVSLSSRGQLIF
+256 VHTVASLSSRGQLIF
-271 LVAQMVLFTIAR
+271 LFAQMVIFTLAR
-283 GVLLLLTGRARRA
+283 CILLLATGRTRRAFVEGRA
-296 VVESRAVLSLPLSF
+296 VVSLPLSIG
-310 RELADRRDDMSK
+310 EITDRREAMSAM
-322 IRSVDGDEIRAL
+322 RSVDGDEIRAL
-334 QILGSSHTTA
+334 QILGSAHTTA
-344 YFRRRARKAGL
+344 YFRRRARRAGL
-355 AQAQSSSEVRE
+355 AQAQSSTEVRE
-366 PTPRGAYVAWS
+366 PTPRGAYIAWT
-377 VLVVLLIIGSRSLL
+377 VLVLLLIIGSRSLL
-391 LNGSVSVGQMVPFSD
+391 MNGAVSVGQMVPFAS
-406 SARNV
+406 SARDA
-411 WASYLSGWWGAGF
+411 WSSYASGWWSAGF

-432 GLALTAVSTALLFG
+432 GVALTAVGTAVAFG

-484 LAYAA
+484 IAYAA

-495 AIASGQWTSL
+495 AIASGQWSAL
-505 LLYALMP
+505 LLYSLMP

-518 RMLVGHADIN
+518 RMSVGHADIT
-528 STLQKEALVVVSSST
+528 STMSKEVMVFMSPAT
-543 WRRWFAGLSLVTA
+543 WRRWFAGLSLISAVA
-556 IGVAFEP
+556 LAFEP
-563 ATILL
+563 ATVLL
-568 VPFVGVVI
+568 LPFIGVVV
-576 AVVSVS
+576 AVVSIA
-582 QGLSLRWAIRWV
+582 QGLSVRWSVRWI
-594 GISIAAVLAAIALN
+594 GISMAAVTVAVALN

-630 GGRDIGLW
+630 GGRDLGLW
-638 GLATFDIGGFFGS
+638 KLATFDIGGFFGS
-651 TLSVALYAAV
+651 SLSVALYAAV

-671 RAAWALRGASLVVV
+671 RTAWALRGASLVVA
-685 GLLVAI
+685 GLLIAI
-691 LDDASLLPAHA
+691 LDDAALLPAHG
-702 PDPSLLLV
+702 PDASLLLV

-733 GKFSWRQPIGAL
+733 GKFSWRQPLGAL
-745 IGVTFAIGLI
+745 IGVAFAVGVI

-779 LPNDEASGNYRTMFI
+779 LPEGDKSGNYRTMFI

-811 AYSVVNGRG
+811 AYSVVNGRS
-820 AGMEEMWETPP
+820 ATLTDMWETPP

-859 LSVRFIVVPIVDGG
+859 LSVRFIVVPIIDGG
-873 QSTRENP
+873 QSTRNQP
-880 IDVPSGLV
+880 IEVPDGLV

-915 PTRSVFTP
+915 PTRSVFTES
-923 TGATSSASAGAT
+923 GAVSSASAGAS
-935 SMIASDISGASAL
+935 SMIASDISGAVSL
-948 PSVELPHQA
+948 PYVALPHQA

-973 TSRWTLTV
+973 TSRWKVTV
-981 NGEDV
+981 DGKDV
-986 PVRPAFGL
+986 AVRPAFGL

-1000 KSAGQAKLSFATSRF
+1000 PNAGRVSMSFTTSRL
-1015 HTLLVVLQVV
+1015 HSLLVLLQVA
-1025 AWLGVFVLATS
+1025 AWIAVLFVATS
-1036 RRRFI
+1036 RRRL
-1041 KRKAVVVPTSVEQEP
+1041 KRKAIASTPVSNVQEP
-1056 ALSFSEAEKP
+1056 VMAFFEEDKA